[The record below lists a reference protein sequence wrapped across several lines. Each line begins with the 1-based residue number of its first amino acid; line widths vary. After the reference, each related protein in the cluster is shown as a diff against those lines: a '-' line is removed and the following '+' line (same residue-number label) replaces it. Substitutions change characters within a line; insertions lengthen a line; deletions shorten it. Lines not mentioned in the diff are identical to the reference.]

1 MTLFRT
7 TIAGN
12 TETFYFTG
20 KDAAGNPEDITGD
33 GITFRAWDDDGN
45 EIEITEAAMT
55 IYAQSGATLG
65 QAAIQIIPSDYP
77 AAWLALAYGKTRQ
90 VNVAIERVRSADDV
104 IETQFGTWKITG
116 QGIV

>member
-1 MTLFRT
+1 MTLLRT

-12 TETFYFTG
+12 KETFYFTG
-20 KDAAGNPEDITGD
+20 KDTAGAPEDITGD

-45 EIEITEAAMT
+45 EIEKTEADMD
-55 IYAQSGATLG
+55 IYTQSGATLG
-65 QAAIQIIPSDYP
+65 QAAIPILPGDYP
-77 AAWLALAYGKTRQ
+77 AAWLALAYGRHRN
-90 VNVAIERVRSADDV
+90 VNIAIERVRSADDV